1 MSNRHLAR
9 TVALQTLYEW
19 DFNQLTGDM
28 VGEVLTRNTK
38 EFAEGFD
45 EGDFARELVQA
56 VVQKQG
62 TLDGLIAKYAPE
74 WPIEKITLIDR
85 NILRLG
91 IVELLYLDNI
101 PDKVAIN
108 EAIELGKT
116 FGGVSSG
123 KFINGVLGAIYRD
136 KLKEEEHEEGNGNKK
151 T

>member
-19 DFNQLTGDM
+19 DFNHLSSKDAHKI
-28 VGEVLTRNTK
+28 LKRNVNEYAK
-38 EFAEGFD
+38 GFD
-45 EGDFARELVQA
+45 EADFANELLIEVINR
-56 VVQKQG
+56 
-62 TLDGLIAKYAPE
+62 TPELDNLIVKYAPE
-74 WPIEKITLIDR
+74 WPIEKITIIDR

-91 IVELLYLDNI
+91 IVELLYMKSI

-136 KLKEEEHEEGNGNKK
+136 KLAKDS
-151 T
+151 